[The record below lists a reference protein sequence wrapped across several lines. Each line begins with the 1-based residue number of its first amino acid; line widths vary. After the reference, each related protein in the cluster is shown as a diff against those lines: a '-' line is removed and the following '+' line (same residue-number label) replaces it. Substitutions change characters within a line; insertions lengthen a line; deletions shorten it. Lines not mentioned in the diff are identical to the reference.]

1 MEPIFEKK
9 HKLNTN
15 QNITSLNEKENITS
29 LINDLYISLKP
40 DCPKNYILPNNFEN
54 LIIRILSTNF
64 NVMKNNENIIMN
76 SLLEKVFK
84 ISRNNRETINRFQN
98 LYDKLTKRRTLTK
111 RWGILYILNNFSK
124 NNFKDLSFSATNELQ
139 QNFLKDYNLLNN
151 EFENNL
157 SENYEDNFEK
167 NGLNNVINSVNIK
180 RKINCKEKCIYYL
193 NNLVP
198 ISDINGKFCENESQ
212 INNNKKLNQASQKL
226 YPLVVNP
233 SKTSLIITE
242 KDIINDL
249 IYVFEGINGKYISY
263 DEREDSFILNKLMPW
278 SEEIYNIVN
287 SLSELGWLYKRI
299 KLCLDLFKKEKA
311 ANSQF
316 TQSFIY
322 AIQKELD
329 EYFKLISFFKKM
341 NNSKKGGKKIN
352 LKNLYLWTLE
362 PKEKLK
368 WLAICCETVFNLK
381 GAAIFSQIYSL
392 KNLLGYNTYLDNIL
406 NEVSKPFLTF
416 VINWIKYGNLEDP
429 YKEFFVE
436 ILDGIHND
444 DIWNLKY
451 QLIAKNVPNFM
462 KREKT
467 IKIFEVGKGL
477 HFMRNYCKEKFNL
490 ANLNIILEN
499 KIKDKNISEFES
511 LNECYEFINYIFDNL
526 NNEKIL
532 DISLIDLLNKNI
544 DIIYELLNEEILK
557 TIYNKFKFN
566 SNLESINKYLLLGQG
581 DMIQTLIESLFD
593 ELDKPATNILKHNLE
608 YNLTTAIKASNSDIT
623 DSENIKKLNVIL
635 LNSSQGDIGWD
646 IFCLEYNVELPLN
659 IIFTNKLLKD
669 YQKLFLFFWKI
680 KRIEFGQI
688 NYIWKKIKNLNYNS
702 IKIKNNSFIK
712 NLIHTSIIFNQET
725 VHFMTNLHNYFS
737 LEVLETQYKK
747 LKLDLSKIK
756 KLDDLIN
763 IHKLF
768 VENIKK
774 QCLLD
779 DDNRNIIIKISEIF
793 DIILQFKKVFEVLYS
808 FAFEINYENNIN
820 FKRIKNIEEYL
831 KQINTLYSKYKIKII
846 EFIKII
852 DLIGKNNIKYLAM
865 KLDYNYYYTNIE
877 KEKKDENDLKIIKDI
892 NNEKIRQKI
901 LSDDDY
907 NQSENSKNNYDDN
920 NNLFDNNK
928 FKNENQD
935 NIQNNKNNENE
946 MEEEDEK
953 INNEEDEEEIKGEEY
968 NNDKHKNNLNG
979 KNDELNLENVG
990 INDININQFKNMKDN
1005 NNNFIYKKYNIID
1018 NTYNNNFII
1027 NNGNKNNIYNN
1038 KEKNLDINTNEDEI
1052 QNEVKTFQYE
1062 NNDSNE
1068 KELDNENEEE
1078 ENNLDDIDDEEDKI
1092 VTNIIPKIYGLSTKG
1107 KQQNDLDE
1115 KK

>member
-1 MEPIFEKK
+1 
-9 HKLNTN
+9 
-15 QNITSLNEKENITS
+15 
-29 LINDLYISLKP
+29 
-40 DCPKNYILPNNFEN
+40 
-54 LIIRILSTNF
+54 
-64 NVMKNNENIIMN
+64 
-76 SLLEKVFK
+76 
-84 ISRNNRETINRFQN
+84 
-98 LYDKLTKRRTLTK
+98 
-111 RWGILYILNNFSK
+111 
-124 NNFKDLSFSATNELQ
+124 
-139 QNFLKDYNLLNN
+139 
-151 EFENNL
+151 
-157 SENYEDNFEK
+157 
-167 NGLNNVINSVNIK
+167 
-180 RKINCKEKCIYYL
+180 
-193 NNLVP
+193 
-198 ISDINGKFCENESQ
+198 
-212 INNNKKLNQASQKL
+212 
-226 YPLVVNP
+226 
-233 SKTSLIITE
+233 
-242 KDIINDL
+242 
-249 IYVFEGINGKYISY
+249 
-263 DEREDSFILNKLMPW
+263 MPW

-467 IKIFEVGKGL
+467 IKIYEVGKGL
-477 HFMRNYCKEKFNL
+477 HFMRNYCKEKFSL
-490 ANLNIILEN
+490 SNLNIILEN

-608 YNLTTAIKASNSDIT
+608 SNLTTAIKASNSDIT

-779 DDNRNIIIKISEIF
+779 DDNRNIIIKISQIF

-831 KQINTLYSKYKIKII
+831 KQMNTLYSQYKLKII

-920 NNLFDNNK
+920 NNLIDNNK

-968 NNDKHKNNLNG
+968 NNDKHKNNLYR
-979 KNDELNLENVG
+979 KNNELNLENDG

-1027 NNGNKNNIYNN
+1027 NNGNKNNVYNN
-1038 KEKNLDINTNEDEI
+1038 KEKNLDINANEDEI
-1052 QNEVKTFQYE
+1052 QNGAKTFQYE
-1062 NNDSNE
+1062 NNDLNQ

-1078 ENNLDDIDDEEDKI
+1078 ENNLDNIDDEEDKI